1 MHNSVVYVDP
11 VLQTLTQTQIN
22 WSPNQC
28 YQLRVHSEHYSHFPN
43 SLQWLNTRSKGAWLP
58 SATKNKMEKIQCLI
72 KRISQ
77 FTPKTLK
84 SKNIVL
90 IIRVKDHK
98 SDSEMSPVPSP
109 LITKFQPSP
118 STTFCSYLIMWLYR
132 LTEKVKIAFRVKMSN
147 GRYFWL
153 MWHPL

>member
-1 MHNSVVYVDP
+1 MVYVDP

-28 YQLRVHSEHYSHFPN
+28 YLLRVHSEHYSHFPN

-109 LITKFQPSP
+109 LITKFY
-118 STTFCSYLIMWLYR
+118 STLSIHHILLILNNVIIQTDW
-132 LTEKVKIAFRVKMSN
+132 EGKNCI
-147 GRYFWL
+147 
-153 MWHPL
+153 